1 MGGSLVPWRGQIA
14 RRATST
20 PAVPAPKAPARRG
33 PDGVTRI
40 ASAPQTGPLSRGI
53 TGFAVAFIDTQRDIG
68 RGKRARRQ
76 AEAAVKAAKL
86 RADYER
92 AGRLSLPAPKPPEL
106 TP

>member
-1 MGGSLVPWRGQIA
+1 MAGSIVLWRGQIA

-20 PAVPAPKAPARRG
+20 PAVPASKAPARRG

-40 ASAPQTGPLSRGI
+40 ASAPQTGPLSRGLR
-53 TGFAVAFIDTQRDIG
+53 GFAVAFIDTQRDIG

-76 AEAAVKAAKL
+76 AELDARTELL
-86 RADYER
+86 RAEYQR
-92 AGRLSLPAPKPPEL
+92 AARLSLPAPKPPEL